1 MSCLIDNEFN
11 LTAKDKHALK
21 SLSGDLRDMFSMKK
35 VEYRLENPPEYTK
48 IFDAT
53 FFKTVD
59 GNYLDEML
67 NWVEDFRKR
76 VDDEESKQSEEELD
90 SETNELIH
98 AGWITEQNENE
109 RLKT

>member
-1 MSCLIDNEFN
+1 MEFN

-21 SLSGDLRDMFSMKK
+21 SLSVDLRDMFSMKR
-35 VEYRLENPPEYTK
+35 VEDRLENPPENTK
-48 IFDAT
+48 VFDAT

-76 VDDEESKQSEEELD
+76 MDDEESKQSKEELD
-90 SETNELIH
+90 TETNELIH